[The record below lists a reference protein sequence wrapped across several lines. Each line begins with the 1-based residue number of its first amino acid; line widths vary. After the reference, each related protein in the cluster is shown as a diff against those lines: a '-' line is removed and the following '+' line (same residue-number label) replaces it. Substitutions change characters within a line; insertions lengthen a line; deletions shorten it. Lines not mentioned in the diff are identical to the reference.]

1 VNFPFAGLGFAMY
14 YFLVTLCRSIFA
26 FGLVLLWMAMP
37 ALACL
42 PNAAMTQVEMDC
54 CKKMAGDC
62 HMGASQHPCCKT
74 TVERATPVASLDRV
88 ATRIHPYVVVTSL
101 QGNPHPKPMLDRAG
115 SSELIGQPPPA
126 PPGLHPVLR
135 I

>member
-1 VNFPFAGLGFAMY
+1 MY

-42 PNAAMTQVEMDC
+42 PNAAMTQVEMAC

-62 HMGASQHPCCKT
+62 HMGAVSTLAARQ
-74 TVERATPVASLDRV
+74 
-88 ATRIHPYVVVTSL
+88 TSSVQRL
-101 QGNPHPKPMLDRAG
+101 
-115 SSELIGQPPPA
+115 
-126 PPGLHPVLR
+126 LR
-135 I
+135 R